1 MTKRILIPLAI
12 AYCSLCFKQNAYAQ
26 PMWTINLIDS
36 VANGKRAEKFENRRL
51 GSEKMA
57 DKKFTVVRH
66 FFQNNFT
73 HYNYYFNA
81 NNKINAVLERA
92 KAIQIDDFSK
102 LLSYYPFTFE
112 NTAAQKTELDSVIYK
127 ATSGILLHDLRND
140 WIDNMY
146 LLMGKAYFLKK
157 DFDSAANTF
166 QFINYNLF
174 PRKKNEDENKVVGTA
189 DTENKQQISIANKEK
204 RNIAQKILTQPPSR
218 NDALIWLARTQI
230 EQDELGDAAGLINIL
245 QHDPNLPKR
254 LQDDL
259 ADVNAYWY
267 YKQGI
272 YDSTAAYLEQAL
284 TVQNTKLDKSRAEFL
299 LAQLFEKTNQYNK
312 ASIFYNKASAHTTN
326 PLLNIYAQLN
336 DAKMRKGNDI
346 KELDRGISNL
356 VKLSKKDNFEKFND
370 IIFYAAGELA
380 LLKPDTN
387 QAIILFTKSYQKN
400 ENNIVY
406 KNKAFL
412 QLADIAYNRKAYQL
426 AFNFYDSLQSGDT
439 TLADRLDQIQTRRNA
454 LSKIVEK
461 ISTIQREDSLQ
472 MIAAM
477 PALQRDAFVKKLAK
491 KLRKA
496 KGLKEE
502 DVVST
507 EPLLSFDNNKD
518 APTDLFASTGKNTGE
533 WYFYNSGVKAKGFS
547 DFKRKWG
554 TRTNVD
560 NWRRKSATSA
570 TSKDNAATAQDNMT
584 ALNNVNPDDVDAI
597 TTNTDTQN
605 GKLVA
610 GGKITRTPGGGS
622 PEPLGKTDQQEDIT
636 FEGLMANLPLDEIR
650 LTASKNTLAVN
661 MYLLAKLYQEELE
674 DYQQAIDTYDTCLLR
689 FPDSLYNGALYFG
702 MYYCYT
708 KLGNNAKANYY
719 RNLIKTNFANSQSY
733 KILSNPS
740 SAKPTEKN
748 TEGTNRYQAIY
759 NLFIEGKFAEALAEK
774 QKADSLFGTNF
785 WSPQLLYIE
794 AVHHIKQKNDSV
806 AIAVLSNIGKLYPAS
821 KLKPKADK
829 MIDVLKRRKEI
840 EDYLTALQI
849 TRLKEDSVIVE
860 PVRVRM
866 IRDDNNLLQPKK
878 QDSSKTI
885 IKPLTSIAPVKDSLL
900 NVAKTVSGPY
910 VINAA
915 HTHYIVMLLDKVD
928 GTYVN
933 ESKNAMARY
942 VADNFRVQ
950 AITVTKDAID
960 KDNSL
965 LIFSIFT
972 NAAEAIPVLT
982 KMRKAAPDELS
993 WLPTNKY
1000 SFIIIDEDNLTRLK
1014 NTKDINGYKA
1024 LLKAQFAGTF

>member
-1 MTKRILIPLAI
+1 MTKSIIILLSI
-12 AYCSLCFKQNAYAQ
+12 AYSCLFFKQNAYAQ

-57 DKKFTVVRH
+57 DKKFTVARH

-92 KAIQIDDFSK
+92 KAAQLDDFSK
-102 LLSYYPFTFE
+102 LLSYYPFTFD

-174 PRKKNEDENKVVGTA
+174 PRKKNEDENKIVGTA
-189 DTENKQQISIANKEK
+189 DTENKKQISIANKEK
-204 RNIAQKILTQPPSR
+204 RNVPQKIFTQPPSR

-230 EQDELGDAAGLINIL
+230 EQEELGDAAGLINIL

-254 LQDDL
+254 LKDDL

-284 TVQNTKLDKSRAEFL
+284 TIANNKLDKSRAEFL
-299 LAQLFEKTNQYNK
+299 LAQLFEKTNQFSK
-312 ASIFYNKASAHTTN
+312 ASIFYNKASLHTTN
-326 PLLNIYAQLN
+326 PVLNIYAQLN
-336 DAKMRKGNDI
+336 DAKMRKGNDV
-346 KELDRGISNL
+346 KELDKGITNL

-412 QLADIAYNRKAYQL
+412 QLADMAYNRKAYQL

-439 TLADRLDQIQTRRNA
+439 TLADRLDQIQARRNA

-461 ISTIQREDSLQ
+461 ISAIQREDSLQ

-477 PALQRDAFVKKLAK
+477 PQAQRDAFVKKLSK

-502 DVVST
+502 DIVST

-554 TRTNVD
+554 ARSNVD
-560 NWRRKSATSA
+560 NWRRKSATTA
-570 TSKDNAATAQDNMT
+570 PKDNAATAQDNMT
-584 ALNNVNPDDVDAI
+584 ALNSVNPDDVDAI

-605 GKLVA
+605 GKLTS
-610 GGKITRTPGGGS
+610 GGKITRTPGGSS
-622 PEPLGKTDQQEDIT
+622 PEPLGKTEQQEDIT

-650 LTASKNTLAVN
+650 LTASKNSLALN
-661 MYLLAKLYQEELE
+661 MFLLAKLYQEELE

-719 RNLIKTNFANSQSY
+719 RNLIKTNFSNSQSY

-748 TEGTNRYQAIY
+748 TEGTKRYQAIY
-759 NLFIEGKFAEALAEK
+759 NLFIEGKFADALAEK
-774 QKADSLFGTNF
+774 QKADSLFGTNY

-806 AIAVLSNIGKLYPAS
+806 AIAVLTNIGKLYPAS

-849 TRLKEDSVIVE
+849 TRLKEDSVTVE

-885 IKPLTSIAPVKDSLL
+885 IKPLTTITPVKDSLL

-915 HTHYIVMLLDKVD
+915 HTHFIVMLLNKVD

-942 VADNFRVQ
+942 IADNYRVQ